1 MARISNPL
9 ALVLSVLYNELTIAF
24 VIARRPSISA
34 RYALFSSLFLVS
46 WKATGLL
53 TANDTFRDYGI
64 GSGIYAASLFTSI
77 HFFFLADPLAD
88 GTRHVYDAQNAK
100 DMSFLKRFWWA
111 LCLRTSI
118 RGVGWS
124 NQLPHIPPTSK
135 QSRWRFVSQSLRDA
149 VNYILILD
157 IAGTYMIHNPIF
169 SYRANEAL
177 PITSQGICLQ
187 AINVWAW
194 WANLYASLQMLYC
207 LIAAICV
214 GSGISEP
221 QFWPPMFGKLHDA
234 YTLRRAWGRVWHQIL
249 RRFVTSIGKF
259 VAQTLGFPRGTKLS
273 SYTQLYV
280 GFFVSGNVHAWG
292 DRMAGSKFGQSIL
305 WFQLQAV
312 AITLEDAVIVLGKRA
327 GFRDHILWRMIGLLW
342 VATWFVLTTPMLTAV
357 ITNAAQPLRPT
368 LPFSPLL
375 GIQWWLWTFYL
386 GE

>member
-1 MARISNPL
+1 MARVSSPL
-9 ALVLSVLYNELTIAF
+9 TLVLSVLYNELTIAF
-24 VIARRPSISA
+24 VIARRPSILA
-34 RYALFSSLFLVS
+34 RYALFSSQFLVS
-46 WKATGLL
+46 WKTTGIL

-77 HFFFLADPLAD
+77 HFFFLVEPLFD
-88 GTRHVYDAQNAK
+88 GTRHVNDTQDAK
-100 DMSFLKRFWWA
+100 DMPFLKRFWWA
-111 LCLRTSI
+111 LCLRISI

-124 NQLPHIPPTSK
+124 NQLPHVPPTSK
-135 QSRWRFVSQSLRDA
+135 QSRWRFVSQTLRDT
-149 VNYILILD
+149 VNYLLILD
-157 IAGTYMIHNPIF
+157 IAGTYIIHNPIF
-169 SYRANEAL
+169 SYRAKEAL
-177 PITSQGICLQ
+177 PITSQGIYLQ

-194 WANLYASLQMLYC
+194 WTNLYASLQMLYS
-207 LIAAICV
+207 LIAVICV

-259 VAQTLGFPRGTKLS
+259 VVQTFDFSPGTKLS

-292 DRMAGSKFGQSIL
+292 DRMAGSKFGHSIL

-312 AITLEDAVIVLGKRA
+312 AITFEDAVIVLGKRA
-327 GFRDHILWRMIGLLW
+327 GFQDHILWRTIGLLW
-342 VATWFVLTTPMLTAV
+342 VATWFVLTTPLLTAV

-375 GIQWWLWTFYL
+375 GMHWWFSTVCL
-386 GE
+386 GG

>member
-1 MARISNPL
+1 MERVSSPL
-9 ALVLSVLYNELTIAF
+9 ALALSVLYNELTIAF

-34 RYALFSSLFLVS
+34 RCALFSSQLLVS
-46 WKATGLL
+46 WKATGIL

-77 HFFFLADPLAD
+77 HFFFLAEPLAD
-88 GTRHVYDAQNAK
+88 GTRHVNDTQDANA
-100 DMSFLKRFWWA
+100 MSFLNRFWWA
-111 LCLRTSI
+111 LCLRISI

-135 QSRWRFVSQSLRDA
+135 QSRWRFVSQSLRDT
-149 VNYILILD
+149 VNYIFILD
-157 IAGTYMIHNPIF
+157 IAGTYIIHNPIF
-169 SYRANEAL
+169 SYRAKEAL
-177 PITSQGICLQ
+177 PITSQGIYLQ

-194 WANLYASLQMLYC
+194 WTNLYASLQMLYS

-249 RRFVTSIGKF
+249 RRFVTSIGRF
-259 VAQTLGFPRGTKLS
+259 AAQTLGFPPGTKLS

-292 DRMAGSKFGQSIL
+292 DRMAGSKFGHSIL

-312 AITLEDAVIVLGKRA
+312 AITLEDAVIILGKRA
-327 GFRDHILWRMIGLLW
+327 GFRGHILWRAIGLLW
-342 VATWFVLTTPMLTAV
+342 VATWFVFTTPMLTAV

-375 GIQWWLWTFYL
+375 GVHW
-386 GE
+386 